1 MNEYTLKDSF
11 EFAKDI
17 INQNLGC
24 FMASLDVDSLFT
36 NVPLDETIK
45 ICIDELF
52 KSEMTVCGLNRK
64 EMFEMLSL
72 TLKESIILFD
82 KKYYSQIDGVAMGSP
97 LGPTLTNI
105 FLCYHKSNWLKDC
118 PKDFKPVYYRRYMD
132 DIFVLFN
139 KPEHAQ
145 FFLEYMNK
153 KHKNMKFSIETE
165 MNGSLSFLDVK
176 IFRENDKFVT
186 SVFTKETFSGV
197 YTNVISFIPLEYK
210 FGLVHTLL
218 NRCFNLSSDF
228 LKFHHEV
235 DKLKNILSKNAYPQ
249 KFIDKCIQKFLNN
262 MFIQRQQI
270 PSVLKKELRI
280 TLPYLGKMSQI
291 VKTRLTK
298 TLNKHMKFC
307 KLRVIFQTNNRLRNY
322 FRFKDSVHETL
333 QSNLIYKFLCGSCTA
348 SYIGK
353 TYRHFKVRVSEHQ
366 GVSPRTG
373 KPVKG
378 TLSTS
383 V

>member
-1 MNEYTLKDSF
+1 MLSDSSKFKKLNVKPGKEINYLLQQEDRLTNFLKKVKKSISEKLYKELYPRGSQPGIIYGLSKIHKPLINNFPKLRPILSAINTATYSWAKFFVPLLKCFTMNEYTLKDSF

-17 INQNLGC
+17 INQNSGC

-82 KKYYSQIDGVAMGSP
+82 NKYYSQIDGVAMGSP
-97 LGPTLTNI
+97 LGPTLANI
-105 FLCYHKSNWLKDC
+105 FLCYHESNWLKDC
-118 PKDFKPVYYRRYMD
+118 PKDFKPVYYKRYVD

-186 SVFTKETFSGV
+186 SVFRKETFSGV
-197 YTNVISFIPLEYK
+197 YTNFISFIPLEYK

-249 KFIDKCIQKFLNN
+249 
-262 MFIQRQQI
+262 
-270 PSVLKKELRI
+270 
-280 TLPYLGKMSQI
+280 
-291 VKTRLTK
+291 
-298 TLNKHMKFC
+298 
-307 KLRVIFQTNNRLRNY
+307 
-322 FRFKDSVHETL
+322 
-333 QSNLIYKFLCGSCTA
+333 
-348 SYIGK
+348 
-353 TYRHFKVRVSEHQ
+353 
-366 GVSPRTG
+366 
-373 KPVKG
+373 
-378 TLSTS
+378 
-383 V
+383 